1 MLAWPNKILL
11 YAEIVRAKPV
21 QISMDEELLERIDRD
36 PEVQA
41 RGRSAFV
48 RSAVELYL
56 AAKARHRIDEQLV
69 AAYAGRADE
78 LLSEIAELLPAQ
90 EWPSD

>member
-1 MLAWPNKILL
+1 MA
-11 YAEIVRAKPV
+11 AKAV
-21 QISMDEELLERIDRD
+21 QISIDSELLRKIDRD
-36 PEVQA
+36 PETRR

-56 AAKARHRIDEQLV
+56 AAKDRRRIDEELV
-69 AAYAGRADE
+69 AAYEGKADE
-78 LLSEIAELLPAQ
+78 MLSEIAELLPTQ